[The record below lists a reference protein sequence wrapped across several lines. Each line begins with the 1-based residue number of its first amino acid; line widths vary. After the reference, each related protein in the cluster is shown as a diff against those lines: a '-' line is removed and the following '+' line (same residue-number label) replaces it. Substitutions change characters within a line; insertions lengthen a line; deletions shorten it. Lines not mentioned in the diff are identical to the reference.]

1 MKSSQP
7 ITPTRKHEPSDQ
19 TQTDL
24 ALLCLLNP
32 LYCVEASEATQFYS
46 QFIGPPA
53 STAAFATNVGGGFKL
68 RYASIRWREAG
79 GSCGAQAGTT
89 EFQDSCAPRTAP
101 PNPSFEAR
109 PNGKP
114 PGPARWYAVHFHRAG
129 PGVLPLVPPQ
139 LER

>member
-1 MKSSQP
+1 MSQ
-7 ITPTRKHEPSDQ
+7 RLAAPSI
-19 TQTDL
+19 
-24 ALLCLLNP
+24 A
-32 LYCVEASEATQFYS
+32 
-46 QFIGPPA
+46 
-53 STAAFATNVGGGFKL
+53 
-68 RYASIRWREAG
+68 R
-79 GSCGAQAGTT
+79 
-89 EFQDSCAPRTAP
+89 